1 MRWLDGITNSR
12 DMSLS
17 EFRELAMDGEA
28 WRAGSPWG
36 RRESDTNEG
45 LNRND
50 ILAIVNKAAVEIEV
64 YISF

>member
-1 MRWLDGITNSR
+1 MLRF
-12 DMSLS
+12 M
-17 EFRELAMDGEA
+17 
-28 WRAGSPWG
+28 GS
-36 RRESDTNEG
+36 DVTEG